1 MRKATVKRILSIML
15 SLLVGMSLAA
25 GTVPAQVQAAGSK
38 TLTMSAAKSLAV
50 ANSAKIDQLNTRLEK
65 KQASLQQAVK
75 SLALKEKKMRT
86 FSWSPLLSFHLP
98 EKPNLSEE
106 YEFRYKPQE
115 IQYEIDSISHQISDQ
130 KLTEYEK
137 VSNYYIDIYVKEKSI
152 SFNEDRVAVM
162 EQTLK
167 KNRAKLLTGQAK
179 QSDITSMEKDVK
191 SLTNKI
197 TSDMRTLLSTKKKLS
212 NAVGVDV
219 TVGYRFGNPLEKA
232 EIQRSDLEALNT
244 YMLDRHQ
251 DYYEACMEATA
262 AYLTLEG
269 NYKLMRNHY
278 SGAEMSYISS
288 YVNQALQGQNID
300 KKAFKTAYDKF
311 LTEVDKPWTGS
322 YRIWFIRIPKE
333 WFKGA
338 VDGTR
343 YVDEEPYALYEAALA
358 YQEARIARENMAEE
372 LKTELEDGFNNYV
385 SVRNTY
391 MSYLDQV
398 DTSEEQLKKN
408 KVLNEMGQMTYE
420 EYKTSADEYE
430 ELQNEMFEALATYTQ
445 TLFTLDRLTCGGVS
459 ALLSGTDADMMSA
472 GGGNSYIVEETVE
485 GARYFIRSIVQDNA
499 FELGVEIPENFSV
512 EITDYELFC
521 DNVSIGKAKV
531 GKTIRHLG
539 IAKQEISDAKIRL
552 YNGDEFVDDCEIDP
566 ESYGGPL
573 TIVTTYRVEERDRDE
588 IGTFMVTVDQ
598 SAGVAQFSVEL
609 TTTDKIGYYRIV
621 TADGKL
627 LSSGKLIDVK
637 EKFKYLPILADSLE
651 ELKVEFYG
659 TDQTLMYTGYLDEAN
674 RKIRKE
680 PVDE

>member
-1 MRKATVKRILSIML
+1 MRKATVKRILSITL
-15 SLLVGMSLAA
+15 ALLVGMSLAA
-25 GTVPAQVQAAGSK
+25 GTVPARVQAAGSK

-167 KNRAKLLTGQAK
+167 KNRAKLLTGQAN

-269 NYKLMRNHY
+269 NYKLMGNHY

-288 YVNQALQGQNID
+288 YVNQALQGQNVD

-311 LTEVDKPWTGS
+311 LTAVDKPWTGS
-322 YRIWFIRIPKE
+322 YRIWFVKIPKE

-372 LKTELEDGFNNYV
+372 LKAELEDGFNNYV

-499 FELGVEIPENFSV
+499 FELGVEIPEDFSV

-521 DNVSIGKAKV
+521 DDVSIGKAKV

-539 IAKQEISDAKIRL
+539 IAKQEISEAKIRL

-621 TADGKL
+621 TADGKP

>member
-15 SLLVGMSLAA
+15 VLLVGTSLAA
-25 GTVPAQVQAAGSK
+25 GAVPVQVQAAGSK
-38 TLTMSAAKSLAV
+38 TLTLSAAKSLAV

-65 KQASLQQAVK
+65 KQASYQQAVK

-86 FSWSPLLSFHLP
+86 FSWSPLLSFHFP
-98 EKPNLSEE
+98 EKPNLGEE

-115 IQYEIDSISHQISDQ
+115 IQYEIDSIRHQIDDQ

-137 VSNYYIDIYVKEKSI
+137 VSNYYITIYVKEKNI
-152 SFNEDRVAVM
+152 SFNEDRIAVM
-162 EQTLK
+162 EETLK
-167 KNRAKLLTGQAK
+167 RNRAKLLTGQANK
-179 QSDITSMEKDVK
+179 SDITSMEKDLK
-191 SLTNKI
+191 SLKNRI

-269 NYKLMRNHY
+269 NYNLMKNHY
-278 SGAEMSYISS
+278 NSAEISYIAS
-288 YVNQALQGQNID
+288 YVDQALNGQDVD

-311 LTEVDKPWTGS
+311 LKEVDKPWTGS

-333 WFKGA
+333 WFKGS

-343 YVDEEPYALYEAALA
+343 YVDDEPYALYEAALA
-358 YQEARIARENMAEE
+358 YQEARIAKDNMAEE
-372 LKTELEDGFNNYV
+372 LKAELEDGFNNY
-385 SVRNTY
+385 STVRSTY
-391 MSYLDQV
+391 QNYEKQV
-398 DTSEEQLKKN
+398 EDAAKQLKKN
-408 KVLNEMGQMTYE
+408 RVLNEMGQMTYE
-420 EYKTSADEYE
+420 EYKTFSDQYE
-430 ELQNEMFEALATYTQ
+430 DLQQEMFDQLATYTQ
-445 TLFTLDRLTCGGVS
+445 TLYGLDRLTCGGVS

-472 GGGNSYIVEETVE
+472 GGGDSYIEEEIVE

-539 IAKQEISDAKIRL
+539 IAKQEISSAKIRL

-573 TIVTTYRVEERDRDE
+573 LIVTKYTVVDRDSDE
-588 IGTFMVTVDQ
+588 IGTFTVTVDQ

-621 TADGKL
+621 TADGKP

-659 TDQTLMYTGYLDEAN
+659 TDQTLMYTGYLDAAN

-680 PVDE
+680 TVDE